1 MTAVNSVTNDFYVS
15 ASVGTLEEVAIA
27 CTMCKKEY
35 MPAVAYDIYCAEC
48 KKEVNEMMT
57 NNENLQEEASN
68 SIQEVENENGDGD
81 K

>member
-1 MTAVNSVTNDFYVS
+1 MTSVDSVTNDFYVS
-15 ASVGTLEEVAIA
+15 ASVSTLEEVPFT

-48 KKEVNEMMT
+48 KQEVNNMMT
-57 NNENLQEEASN
+57 NDYNNHQGNQEDENDN
-68 SIQEVENENGDGD
+68 DDGD